1 MLEDISRILITEDD
15 IKARVAELGKQIS
28 EDFKGEDIVVIGLL
42 KGCFM
47 FIADLMR
54 AIDANVAVDF
64 MVVSSYGSGVVSS
77 GEIKVRKDYSIDI
90 ENKNVLVIDDI
101 LDTGRTLAFVKDYIQ
116 LKSPKCVK
124 LCTLLDK
131 PDRRTSK
138 VTVDYVGF
146 SVPDEFVVGYGLDYN
161 ENYRN
166 LPYIGIL
173 NPDVY
178 NKQ

>member
-1 MLEDISRILITEDD
+1 MLEDISKILFTEEQ
-15 IKARVAELGKQIS
+15 IKARVEELGKQIS
-28 EDFKGEDIVVIGLL
+28 EDFRGEDIVVIGLL

-54 AIDANVAVDF
+54 AIDTNVAVDF

-90 ENKNVLVIDDI
+90 EGKNVLVIDDI
-101 LDTGRTLAFVKDYIQ
+101 LDTGRTLAFVKDYLIV
-116 LKSPKCVK
+116 KSPKTIK

-131 PDRRTSK
+131 PSRKTSK

-146 SVPDEFVVGYGLDYN
+146 SVPDEFVVGYGLDYD
-161 ENYRN
+161 EKYRN
-166 LPYIGIL
+166 LPFIGVL
-173 NPDVY
+173 KPEVY
-178 NKQ
+178 N

>member
-1 MLEDISRILITEDD
+1 MLEDISRILFTEDE
-15 IKARVAELGKQIS
+15 IKFRVAELGRQIS

-54 AIDANVAVDF
+54 AIDTNVAVDF

-77 GEIKVRKDYSIDI
+77 GEIKVRKDYTIDI
-90 ENKNVLVIDDI
+90 EGKNVLVIDDI
-101 LDTGRTLAFVKDYIQ
+101 LDTGRTLAFVKDYLIV
-116 LKSPKCVK
+116 KSPKCIK

-131 PDRRTSK
+131 PERKLSK

-146 SVPDEFVVGYGLDYN
+146 SVPDEFVVGYGLDYD
-161 ENYRN
+161 EKYRN
-166 LPYIGIL
+166 LPFIGVLKPEI
-173 NPDVY
+173 Y
-178 NKQ
+178 K

>member
-1 MLEDISRILITEDD
+1 MLEDISKVLFTEEE
-15 IKARVAELGKQIS
+15 IKARVTELGKQIS

-42 KGCFM
+42 KGCFI

-64 MVVSSYGSGVVSS
+64 MLVSSYGAGIVSS

-90 ENKNVLVIDDI
+90 EGKNVLVIDDI
-101 LDTGRTLAFVKDYIQ
+101 LDTGRTLAFVKDY
-116 LKSPKCVK
+116 LLVKSPKNIK

-131 PDRRTSK
+131 PERRTSK

-146 SVPDEFVVGYGLDYN
+146 SVPDEFVVGYGLDFD
-161 ENYRN
+161 EKYRN
-166 LPYIGIL
+166 LPFIGVL
-173 NPDVY
+173 RPEAY
-178 NKQ
+178 K

>member
-1 MLEDISRILITEDD
+1 MLEDISRILFTEDE
-15 IKARVAELGKQIS
+15 IKFRVAELGRQIS

-54 AIDANVAVDF
+54 AIDTNVAVDF

-77 GEIKVRKDYSIDI
+77 GEIKVRKDYTIDL
-90 ENKNVLVIDDI
+90 EGKNVLVIDDI
-101 LDTGRTLAFVKDYIQ
+101 LDTGRTLAFVKDYLIV
-116 LKSPKCVK
+116 KSPKCIK

-131 PDRRTSK
+131 PERKLSK

-146 SVPDEFVVGYGLDYN
+146 SVPDEFVVGYGLDYD
-161 ENYRN
+161 EKYRN
-166 LPYIGIL
+166 LPFIGVLKPEI
-173 NPDVY
+173 Y
-178 NKQ
+178 K

>member
-1 MLEDISRILITEDD
+1 MLEDISRILFTEDE
-15 IKARVAELGKQIS
+15 IKSRVAELGRQIS

-54 AIDANVAVDF
+54 AIDTNVAVDF

-77 GEIKVRKDYSIDI
+77 GEIKVRKDYTIDL
-90 ENKNVLVIDDI
+90 EGKNVLVIDDI
-101 LDTGRTLAFVKDYIQ
+101 LDTGRTLAFVKDYLIV
-116 LKSPKCVK
+116 KSPKCIK

-131 PDRRTSK
+131 PERKLSK

-146 SVPDEFVVGYGLDYN
+146 SVPDEFVVGYGLDYD
-161 ENYRN
+161 EKYRN
-166 LPYIGIL
+166 LPFIGVLKPEI
-173 NPDVY
+173 Y
-178 NKQ
+178 K